1 MSEKLNWIHQLRKS
15 FEGFEPNV
23 TGDWSQMEQRLN
35 GAEAGQHSDLARR
48 MKNAQRVAI
57 GATAIAAGMSFWMLA
72 PMITEEPVKVH
83 SGAGLV
89 EVEVEAVVP
98 NNPFVQERGA
108 VLLANSETTI
118 SEGGART
125 SNTFVI
131 DLPSLTVTG
140 EAPTA
145 KAAKGRRDKTA
156 MAEQMASS
164 NEAASNLL
172 KTGATDRADL
182 PSTTRAT
189 PTAAL
194 EAALAAMTASVQ
206 EACAGT
212 EVSFALNGLDQE
224 GSVLWNF
231 GDGGFSQEVAPTHIY
246 DDAGSYDIT
255 VSVRAPGDGIIRTRT
270 VENMIVV
277 RPKPAAK
284 MDWEF
289 FDASAAKARVH
300 LINETEDASSSTWL
314 LEQQGLKEAE
324 ALLEIPGEYHVNLV
338 ASNKFGCQDVA
349 VENIRLGSRKDAI
362 APALFSPDGDG
373 RYDTFMPLMVM
384 DFDGAWTMS
393 IWDGER
399 QVFETSD
406 VRSPWKG
413 QLENGGKAQ
422 VGKKY
427 TWKLETTTP
436 TGDKHLFVDEVLIDG
451 E

>member
-1 MSEKLNWIHQLRKS
+1 MSEHLNWIQQLRKS

-23 TGDWSQMEQRLN
+23 MGDWTQMEQRLDA
-35 GAEAGQHSDLARR
+35 AEAGQHSDLTRR
-48 MKNAQRVAI
+48 VKNAQRVAA
-57 GATAIAAGMSFWMLA
+57 GATAIAAGMAFWMIA
-72 PMITEEPVKVH
+72 PMITEEPIEVDAG
-83 SGAGLV
+83 SGLV
-89 EVEVEAVVP
+89 EVEAIVP
-98 NNPFVQERGA
+98 SVLQGQERVA
-108 VLLANSETTI
+108 VLVAPESADL
-118 SEGGART
+118 EGGART

-131 DLPSLTVTG
+131 DLPSLTVT
-140 EAPTA
+140 
-145 KAAKGRRDKTA
+145 D
-156 MAEQMASS
+156 
-164 NEAASNLL
+164 AASTT
-172 KTGATDRADL
+172 KSTGASFDG
-182 PSTTRAT
+182 T
-189 PTAAL
+189 PTSMGPVVTENAHEGGAEVGSVATSTASKSEPELPAAAID
-194 EAALAAMTASVQ
+194 AALAAMSASVQ

-289 FDASAAKARVH
+289 FDASAAKARVR

-314 LEQQGLKEAE
+314 LEQEGLKEAE
-324 ALLEIPGEYHVNLV
+324 TMLEIPGEYHVNLV

-384 DFDGAWTMS
+384 DFEGAWSMTV
-393 IWDGER
+393 WDGEH
-399 QVFETSD
+399 QVFETNN
-406 VRSPWKG
+406 VRNPWKG
-413 QLENGGKAQ
+413 QLNGGGRAQ

>member
-1 MSEKLNWIHQLRKS
+1 
-15 FEGFEPNV
+15 
-23 TGDWSQMEQRLN
+23 
-35 GAEAGQHSDLARR
+35 
-48 MKNAQRVAI
+48 
-57 GATAIAAGMSFWMLA
+57 
-72 PMITEEPVKVH
+72 
-83 SGAGLV
+83 
-89 EVEVEAVVP
+89 
-98 NNPFVQERGA
+98 
-108 VLLANSETTI
+108 
-118 SEGGART
+118 
-125 SNTFVI
+125 
-131 DLPSLTVTG
+131 LTVTG
-140 EAPTA
+140 T
-145 KAAKGRRDKTA
+145 
-156 MAEQMASS
+156 SS
-164 NEAASNLL
+164 SSE
-172 KTGATDRADL
+172 
-182 PSTTRAT
+182 TTRARSEKIASKARS
-189 PTAAL
+189 TASAPSGADRVKSVTASRGDL
-194 EAALAAMTASVQ
+194 ASTVRETSTTSLDEALAAMSASVQ

-300 LINETEDASSSTWL
+300 LINETEDASSSAWL
-314 LEQQGLKEAE
+314 LEQKGLKEAE
-324 ALLEIPGEYHVNLV
+324 ALLEIPGEYRVNLV

-384 DFDGAWTMS
+384 DYDGAWTMS
-393 IWDGER
+393 IWDGDR

-406 VRSPWKG
+406 VRNPWKG
-413 QLENGGKAQ
+413 QLDGGGRAE
-422 VGKKY
+422 VGQKY

>member
-1 MSEKLNWIHQLRKS
+1 MSEQLNWIQQLRKS

-23 TGDWSQMEQRLN
+23 TGDWNQMEQRIDA
-35 GAEAGQHSDLARR
+35 AEAGQHSDLTRR
-48 MKNAQRVAI
+48 VKNAQRVAA
-57 GATAIAAGMSFWMLA
+57 GATAIAAGMAFWMIA
-72 PMITEEPVKVH
+72 PMITEEPIEVDAG
-83 SGAGLV
+83 SGLV
-89 EVEVEAVVP
+89 EVEAIVP
-98 NNPFVQERGA
+98 SALQGQDRIA
-108 VLLANSETTI
+108 VLVAPEDAAL
-118 SEGGART
+118 EGGART

-140 EAPTA
+140 SSSTPNEPE
-145 KAAKGRRDKTA
+145 R
-156 MAEQMASS
+156 MAESSIPSAASS
-164 NEAASNLL
+164 DASAGNESATEIGSTVATKSNMPESESS
-172 KTGATDRADL
+172 ATTID
-182 PSTTRAT
+182 
-189 PTAAL
+189 
-194 EAALAAMTASVQ
+194 AALAAMTASVQ

-212 EVSFALNGLDQE
+212 EVSFALNGLDEE

-246 DDAGSYDIT
+246 DNAGSYDIT

-289 FDASAAKARVH
+289 FDASAAKARVR
-300 LINETEDASSSTWL
+300 LINQTEDASSSTWL
-314 LEQQGLKEAE
+314 LQQEGLKEAE
-324 ALLEIPGEYHVNLV
+324 TMLEIPGEYHVNLV

-384 DFDGAWTMS
+384 DFEGAWSMTV
-393 IWDGER
+393 WDGER
-399 QVFETSD
+399 QVFETKD
-406 VRSPWKG
+406 VRNPWKG
-413 QLENGGKAQ
+413 QLDGGGRAQ
-422 VGKKY
+422 VGKTY

-436 TGDKHLFVDEVLIDG
+436 AGDKHLFVDEVLIDG

>member
-1 MSEKLNWIHQLRKS
+1 MSENLNWIQQLRNS
-15 FEGFEPNV
+15 FEGFEPSV
-23 TGDWSQMEQRLN
+23 KGDWSQMERRIN
-35 GAEAGQHSDLARR
+35 AAEAGQHSDLARR
-48 MKNAQRVAI
+48 VKNAQRVSV
-57 GATAIAAGMSFWMLA
+57 GATAIAAGMAFWMLA
-72 PMITEEPVKVH
+72 PIITVESNEPH
-83 SGAGLV
+83 SSAELV
-89 EVEVEAVVP
+89 EVEAILPRVEQGKDRVAVFMAPEDV
-98 NNPFVQERGA
+98 A
-108 VLLANSETTI
+108 L
-118 SEGGART
+118 EGGART

-131 DLPSLTVTG
+131 DLPSLTVIGSSSTPSASQRLANKSDVSTASTAS
-140 EAPTA
+140 APTS
-145 KAAKGRRDKTA
+145 TA
-156 MAEQMASS
+156 SEEGTEIGTTVVSMATKPEPESH
-164 NEAASNLL
+164 
-172 KTGATDRADL
+172 ATTID
-182 PSTTRAT
+182 
-189 PTAAL
+189 
-194 EAALAAMTASVQ
+194 AALAAMTASVQ

-212 EVSFALNGLDQE
+212 EVSFALNGLDEE

-289 FDASAAKARVH
+289 FEASAAKARVR

-324 ALLEIPGEYHVNLV
+324 TMLEIPGEYHVNLV

-373 RYDTFMPLMVM
+373 RYDSFMPLMVM
-384 DFDGAWTMS
+384 DFEGTWTMT
-393 IWDGER
+393 IWEGGR
-399 QVFETSD
+399 QVFETNN
-406 VRSPWKG
+406 VRNPWKG
-413 QLENGGKAQ
+413 QLDGGGNAR
-422 VGKKY
+422 VGQKY
-427 TWKLETTTP
+427 IWKLQTTTP

>member
-1 MSEKLNWIHQLRKS
+1 MSEKLNWIQQLRKS
-15 FEGFEPNV
+15 FDGFEPNV
-23 TGDWSQMEQRLN
+23 KSDWSQMEQRLD

-48 MKNAQRVAI
+48 MKKAQRAAI

-72 PMITEEPVKVH
+72 PMITEEPVEVH
-83 SGAGLV
+83 SGDGLV
-89 EVEVEAVVP
+89 EMEALVP
-98 NNPFVQERGA
+98 NALVGHERVDILQTNP
-108 VLLANSETTI
+108 ETAS

-140 EAPTA
+140 STSAS
-145 KAAKGRRDKTA
+145 KTA
-156 MAEQMASS
+156 TARSEKNASKERS
-164 NEAASNLL
+164 TSSAGSSE
-172 KTGATDRADL
+172 DRADVVTATSAEMA
-182 PSTTRAT
+182 STAREM
-189 PTAAL
+189 PTTAL
-194 EAALAAMTASVQ
+194 EEALAAMSASVQ

-212 EVSFALNGLDQE
+212 EVSFALNGLDQK

-231 GDGGFSQEVAPTHIY
+231 GDGGFSQEMAPTHIY

-284 MDWEF
+284 MNWEF
-289 FDASAAKARVH
+289 FEASAAKARVR

-314 LEQQGLKEAE
+314 LEQEGLKEAE

-349 VENIRLGSRKDAI
+349 VEDIKLGSRKDAI

-373 RYDTFMPLMVM
+373 RYDTFMPLIVM
-384 DFDGAWTMS
+384 DFEGAWTMNV
-393 IWDGER
+393 WDGER

-406 VRSPWKG
+406 IRNPWKG
-413 QLENGGKAQ
+413 QLSGGGGAE